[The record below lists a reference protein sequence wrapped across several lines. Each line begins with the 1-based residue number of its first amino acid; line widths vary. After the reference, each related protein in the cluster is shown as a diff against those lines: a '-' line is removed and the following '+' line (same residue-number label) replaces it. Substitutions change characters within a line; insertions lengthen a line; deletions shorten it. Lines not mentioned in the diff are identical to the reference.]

1 MFVDGKFQSFGD
13 SGPMGYAGAM
23 DFSPQF
29 QNTLPNPPQVQV
41 PDFNQYQ
48 DNGQSSQN
56 FANMGKGA
64 GDLFGMLN
72 DMGAFGGESGA
83 AGMDYGIG
91 TPSAGMEG
99 LGGMSGGGGATG
111 AAAPSA
117 ASTGASP
124 GFGGALAGVG
134 GFGLGLSQDYDD
146 PNAPLG
152 AKQDP
157 YGTKGKLT
165 AALGGASAGPMGA
178 AMSGAGYWYGG
189 ALKGHPA
196 MREQAK
202 AQPFIQMGGLAS
214 GPFLSPALPV
224 GGQGFLAGGLSGFGQ
239 LKAMKNMPFG
249 SLFGMEPETETKGWL
264 DFG

>member
-72 DMGAFGGESGA
+72 DMGAFGGESSA

-99 LGGMSGGGGATG
+99 LGGMPGGGGATG
-111 AAAPSA
+111 AAAAGPGVTTGAGIMGPA
-117 ASTGASP
+117 AVLAPIGKATADATLGEENTDLSKPKNWLLSGLGGMGRDSIMDLGSGLPLGSMPFKVGKSTGNNP
-124 GFGGALAGVG
+124 FGATNFFG
-134 GFGLGLSQDYDD
+134 GFGL
-146 PNAPLG
+146 
-152 AKQDP
+152 
-157 YGTKGKLT
+157 
-165 AALGGASAGPMGA
+165 
-178 AMSGAGYWYGG
+178 
-189 ALKGHPA
+189 
-196 MREQAK
+196 
-202 AQPFIQMGGLAS
+202 
-214 GPFLSPALPV
+214 
-224 GGQGFLAGGLSGFGQ
+224 FG
-239 LKAMKNMPFG
+239 
-249 SLFGMEPETETKGWL
+249 
-264 DFG
+264 